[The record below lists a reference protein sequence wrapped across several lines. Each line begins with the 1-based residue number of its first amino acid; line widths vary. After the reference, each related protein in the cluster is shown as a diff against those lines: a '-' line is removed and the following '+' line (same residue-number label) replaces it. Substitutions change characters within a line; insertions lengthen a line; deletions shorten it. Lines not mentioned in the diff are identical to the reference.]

1 MSKEGS
7 SARQPRL
14 EGISASCVV
23 REKPLPRG
31 RTSCAWRL
39 SLAFCWSLAATSVSS
54 AGADSHQEC
63 LLNRGLPCWLGLPWL
78 FLLSLVPGVRQPR
91 CFVCFAVHRHSA
103 LHVLTFPAVRSV
115 WLKRPALPRAA
126 PCSCSDPQA
135 DVWATPPHTEVAGQL
150 PTSPVD
156 AFPKARVFGL
166 QAGSSVVGLQP
177 LI

>member
-31 RTSCAWRL
+31 RTSCAWLL

-126 PCSCSDPQA
+126 PCSYSHPQ
-135 DVWATPPHTEVAGQL
+135 ATPPHTEVAGQL